1 VNDVAE
7 LEGQEEI
14 ARLRLPVSIKRDHI
28 QGKSSAH
35 VTLIE
40 YGDYECPYCGQAYQ
54 IVKEIQKR
62 LKGRLRFVFR
72 NFPLTQI
79 HPHAQQAA
87 EAAEAA
93 ASQGSFWDM
102 HDILYENQQALD
114 HYHLLEYAS
123 ELDLNTKRFN
133 NDLFSHVHAKRIHE
147 DLMSGVRSGV
157 NGTPTFFINQIRYD
171 DSWDFET
178 LLNTLRQTIKG

>member
-1 VNDVAE
+1 MAE

-14 ARLRLPVSIKRDHI
+14 ARLSLPVNIKRDHI
-28 QGKSSAH
+28 QGKSGAR

-40 YGDYECPYCGQAYQ
+40 YGDYECPYCGQAYP
-54 IVKEIQKR
+54 IVKQIQKR
-62 LKGRLRFVFR
+62 LKGQLRFVFR
-72 NFPLTQI
+72 NFPLTQM

-93 ASQGSFWDM
+93 AVQGSFWDM

-114 HYHLLEYAS
+114 YYHLLEYAS

-133 NDLFSHVHAKRIHE
+133 NDLFSHVHSKRIHE
-147 DLMSGVRSGV
+147 DFTSGVRSGV

-178 LLNTLRQTIKG
+178 LLNTLQQTIKGQT